1 MAASESLFLWIGYR
15 VRILVS
21 ELKMSA
27 ANYC

>member
-15 VRILVS
+15 VGILVS

-27 ANYC
+27 ANNS